1 MNAALLIDASYFI
14 AAFLFIYGLKRMS
27 SPLTARSGI
36 VVAGAGM
43 VLAVLASFLYTLD
56 VSPAARPQLTTNLV
70 LAVIALALGL
80 GWAWRSGKK
89 VAMTEMPQM
98 VALYNGMG
106 GGAAAAIAAI
116 ELIGY
121 KTHGSVSL
129 TLAVLGGVIGAVSLS
144 GSLIAWAKLDGRIN
158 STLRFSGL
166 QAVNG
171 SLLLLLLALG
181 AYIVWHSGQVAMPVF
196 AVFFALALL
205 YGVMMTMPIGGADMP
220 VVISLYNAFTG
231 LAVGFEGYV
240 LNNPALMIAGMVVGS
255 AGSLLT
261 LLMAKAM
268 NRSVANVLFSNF
280 GAATDDTGGEISG
293 SQKPIDAA
301 DAGINMHYATK
312 VIIAPGYGLAVAQAQ
327 HKLYELVKLLLAG
340 KAFDNFMLM
349 RDSKVLKQLLPQLDK
364 LLKQEP
370 EGKAFQLAT
379 KALQNTDQRVEEDKP
394 VTPAF
399 IFAALLWYP
408 VEQRAEKL
416 LVESGLNEV
425 DALNIAMMEVLDEV
439 QRSIAIPKRF
449 SLTIKDI
456 WFLQSRLSKRAGRR
470 AFKLMEQV
478 KFRGAY
484 DFLQL
489 RAQAEG
495 GELLELANWW
505 QRFQSDDEAGR
516 EILVQ
521 NLGKEGI
528 ERRPRRRR
536 PPTKRRP
543 PGPAANG

>member
-1 MNAALLIDASYFI
+1 MNAALLIDSSYFI

-36 VVAGAGM
+36 VVAGWGM
-43 VLAVLASFLYTLD
+43 VLAVLASFLYTLE
-56 VSPAARPQLTTNLV
+56 VNEAAKPHLNTNIT
-70 LAVIALALGL
+70 LALLALALGL

-121 KTHGSVSL
+121 KTHGTVSL
-129 TLAVLGGVIGAVSLS
+129 SLAVLGGLIGAVALS

-158 STLRFSGL
+158 GTLRFGAL
-166 QAVNG
+166 QLVNG
-171 SLLLLLLALG
+171 SLLLILLALG
-181 AYIVWHSGQVAMPVF
+181 GYIIWHGGAVAWPLF

-280 GAATDDTGGEISG
+280 GAASDEAEGEIAG
-293 SQKPIDAA
+293 SQKPIDAG
-301 DAGINMHYATK
+301 DAGINMRYASK

-327 HKLYELVKLLLAG
+327 HKLFELVKLLQDA
-340 KAFDNFMLM
+340 D
-349 RDSKVLKQLLPQLDK
+349 
-364 LLKQEP
+364 
-370 EGKAFQLAT
+370 
-379 KALQNTDQRVEEDKP
+379 VEVKFAIHP
-394 VTPAF
+394 V
-399 IFAALLWYP
+399 
-408 VEQRAEKL
+408 
-416 LVESGLNEV
+416 
-425 DALNIAMMEVLDEV
+425 
-439 QRSIAIPKRF
+439 
-449 SLTIKDI
+449 
-456 WFLQSRLSKRAGRR
+456 AGR
-470 AFKLMEQV
+470 MPGHMNV
-478 KFRGAY
+478 
-484 DFLQL
+484 
-489 RAQAEG
+489 
-495 GELLELANWW
+495 LLA
-505 QRFQSDDEAGR
+505 EAGVPYDIIFDM
-516 EILVQ
+516 EDI
-521 NLGKEGI
+521 NDEFKEADVAIVIGAND
-528 ERRPRRRR
+528 
-536 PPTKRRP
+536 TVN
-543 PGPAANG
+543 PAARTNKSSPIYGMPVLNVDMAKQVYVVKRGQGKGYSGVENALFYADNTQMVYGDAQKVIVNMIQAIKSLGGGH